1 MTRLRLLLILGILL
15 ILLLAG
21 VGAAWWYLFGANS
34 VAAQELVPGD
44 TLVFATIP
52 NAATIATG
60 YQTSQLKT
68 LVDSPNTKPLTDAI
82 VNEIGPKNMDLL
94 NAFLPNLSG
103 QSFIALTHVDP
114 DNLGQTGFIAGMKPK
129 AGLGDFNGFVDK
141 LKAAWP
147 DVLKQGTTGTGNVAG
162 VDYQWIKGP
171 GAADKICVAQVQG
184 WILTTWGEASLQD
197 GIERLEKKS
206 ATPSLAQNPDFQK
219 SLAGVGKDPMTLLYL
234 NYHAGVGILQKQLQ
248 KMNPAQADYLGKK
261 LSSVGGAA
269 IGTRFENGEIVDRF
283 SVLMPHQAQLDSGVG
298 ATPCP
303 FETLNFTG
311 PDTRLYLASSIDW
324 KQYYK
329 NLQEQMVSM
338 TPTNP
343 AAALVPNMLQTLAQG
358 MGLDIQ
364 HNLIDPLGSEFSIQV
379 EWSADAAYPEAGLFV
394 KLDKPDDFQPTIK
407 AIIEA
412 ARKAYETTA
421 VVDELTSG
429 GRKFA
434 ALKFV
439 QASPITPTI
448 TEDGP
453 YLGLFL
459 TENQAVRSF
468 QRDATIT
475 LLHNADFNRQ
485 IGDKRNGASEI
496 IFLDTPQLLDRG
508 YRTALPYL
516 SLASM
521 FSPNVAAYLKDKNLP
536 SDLTWLAPM
545 GTWSM
550 VVTPH
555 DDSIDGYSVSGIG
568 NQGIL
573 LGASLGGTAVA
584 LQSMGL
590 IPNLNKAGAPPSF
603 PGSLTPPPAP
613 VPAPPASSP
622 PEATS
627 PAAPPAM
634 DSGTSTN
641 APPAAASGNAT
652 NAPPSDASGN
662 MTNAPPVTVPP
673 TDSTTNAPPSTPA
686 PAPSQ

>member
-1 MTRLRLLLILGILL
+1 
-15 ILLLAG
+15 
-21 VGAAWWYLFGANS
+21 
-34 VAAQELVPGD
+34 
-44 TLVFATIP
+44 
-52 NAATIATG
+52 
-60 YQTSQLKT
+60 
-68 LVDSPNTKPLTDAI
+68 
-82 VNEIGPKNMDLL
+82 
-94 NAFLPNLSG
+94 
-103 QSFIALTHVDP
+103 
-114 DNLGQTGFIAGMKPK
+114 
-129 AGLGDFNGFVDK
+129 
-141 LKAAWP
+141 
-147 DVLKQGTTGTGNVAG
+147 
-162 VDYQWIKGP
+162 
-171 GAADKICVAQVQG
+171 
-184 WILTTWGEASLQD
+184 
-197 GIERLEKKS
+197 
-206 ATPSLAQNPDFQK
+206 
-219 SLAGVGKDPMTLLYL
+219 
-234 NYHAGVGILQKQLQ
+234 
-248 KMNPAQADYLGKK
+248 
-261 LSSVGGAA
+261 
-269 IGTRFENGEIVDRF
+269 
-283 SVLMPHQAQLDSGVG
+283 VG

-311 PDTRLYLASSIDW
+311 PDTRFYLASSIDW

-338 TPTNP
+338 APTNP

-358 MGLDIQ
+358 LGLDIQ
-364 HNLIDPLGSEFSIQV
+364 HNIIDPLGSEFSLQV

-453 YLGLFL
+453 YLGVFL

-475 LLHNADFNRQ
+475 LLHNPDFNRQ

-496 IFLDTPQLLDRG
+496 IFLDAPHLLDRG

-545 GTWSM
+545 GTWSA
-550 VVTPH
+550 VFTPH
-555 DDSIDGYSVSGIG
+555 DESIDGYSVSGVG

-603 PGSLTPPPAP
+603 PGS
-613 VPAPPASSP
+613 PAPPSAPAPAP
-622 PEATS
+622 PTSLPPDATS

-634 DSGTSTN
+634 DSGASTN
-641 APPAAASGNAT
+641 APPAAAPDNAT
-652 NAPPSDASGN
+652 NAPPSDASGI
-662 MTNAPPVTVPP
+662 MTNASPVTVPP

-686 PAPSQ
+686 PSPSQ